1 MEGMR
6 IGELAEK
13 AGVTSK
19 TIRYYESIGL
29 IEDAPRHANGY
40 RDYGQDA
47 LTQLRFIRDSQAA
60 GLTLAETGEILAMK
74 RAGESTCHHTRE
86 LLDHRLA
93 DIDRQ
98 IDSLLAAKAE
108 LLAMSARAEALDPV
122 ECTDPDRCQV
132 IEAGRAEGQGTH
144 EPPRRA
150 HLGSAIPVRAGA

>member
-1 MEGMR
+1 MERMR
-6 IGELAEK
+6 IGELAQR
-13 AGVTSK
+13 AGVTAK

-29 IEDAPRHANGY
+29 MEDVPRHANGY

-47 LTQLRFIRDSQAA
+47 LSQLRFIRDSQAA

-86 LLDHRLA
+86 LLGRRLA

-122 ECTDPDRCQV
+122 ACTDPARCQV
-132 IEAGRAEGQGTH
+132 IEAGRAEGGH
-144 EPPRRA
+144 DHGASRRA
-150 HLGSAIPVRAGA
+150 HLGSTIPVRVGS